1 MGETLNPQVSRRGD
15 GTFELQVRESWSGR
29 VVRGSFVPPY
39 TPRQLNTLL
48 KKLNLLD
55 SDSQELRD
63 IGQRL
68 FLALCGS
75 ETPGTGRRESS
86 EQSVPAILRSVIQRT
101 LNRRRTVAFTLVFAP
116 GCDGVVRY
124 PLHLL
129 YN

>member
-1 MGETLNPQVSRRGD
+1 MGETLNLQFSSRGD

-48 KKLNLLD
+48 KKLNLLE

-68 FLALCGS
+68 FLALCG
-75 ETPGTGRRESS
+75 
-86 EQSVPAILRSVIQRT
+86 
-101 LNRRRTVAFTLVFAP
+101 
-116 GCDGVVRY
+116 
-124 PLHLL
+124 
-129 YN
+129 